1 MVLDTKNDLGVKMGK
16 WTETFESHPIHSKL
30 ESVTVLLTS
39 LEEQGLEDFE
49 SAENIQRVV
58 QIVSQVSSF
67 LKKVDPILVD
77 PGTIDNLNG
86 ILTNVESHLNS
97 FKSTNDKVHI
107 NNANEHATR
116 LLVPLS
122 NIIVPIDKLD
132 IKAMRDSVLKYRKSV
147 GQQMRRVDEETNGL
161 KAKIEGLN
169 QAVDQIRTT
178 VEGQKSRLD
187 ESVAEFQKQFS
198 QTEEER
204 RKKYSEYELNWNNKY
219 NEFFNSRKAEFENA
233 YQNVLKKLDEQTKHV
248 EKLVGAISLKGHSAG
263 FKQVANE
270 ERKAKRIFQFGAVL
284 SLLVLIGVSYL
295 IFKTAIG
302 ININW
307 GVLTGKMVL
316 TTAVGILA
324 AYLARQ
330 AEKHEEA
337 ERKNRKMELE
347 LASIETYLVGLPE
360 PSQIKIKELLSDRF
374 FATREPVT
382 IKKRGKVSGNA
393 TDLVR
398 FLEELTNIAKKIPL
412 K

>member
-1 MVLDTKNDLGVKMGK
+1 MGK

-30 ESVTVLLTS
+30 ESVTILLTS
-39 LEEQGLEDFE
+39 LEEQDFEDFE
-49 SAENIQRVV
+49 SAENIQRLV
-58 QIVSQVSSF
+58 QIVSQVSTV
-67 LKKVDPILVD
+67 LKKVDPILVN

-86 ILTNVESHLNS
+86 ILTDIENALNS
-97 FKSTNDKVHI
+97 FKSTNDKAHI
-107 NNANEHATR
+107 NNANNNATK

-147 GQQMRRVDEETNGL
+147 GQQMKRVDEETNKL
-161 KAKIEGLN
+161 TVKIEGLN

-187 ESVAEFQKQFS
+187 ESIAEFQKQFS
-198 QTEEER
+198 HTEEER
-204 RKKYSEYELNWNNKY
+204 RKKFSEYELNWNKEY
-219 NEFFNSRKAEFENA
+219 NEYLNSKKEEFKNA
-233 YQNVLKKLDEQTKHV
+233 YQNVLKELDEQTKNV

-270 ERKAKRIFQFGAVL
+270 ERKAKRIFQIGAVL
-284 SLLVLIGVSYL
+284 SLLGLIGVAYL
-295 IFKTAIG
+295 IFKAAIEPD
-302 ININW
+302 IRW
-307 GVLTGKMVL
+307 YALTGKIFL

-360 PSQIKIKELLSDRF
+360 PSQLKIKEVLSDRF
-374 FATREPVT
+374 FATREPVKIT
-382 IKKRGKVSGNA
+382 KRGKVSGNF
-393 TDLVR
+393 TDLIR
-398 FLEELTNIAKKIPL
+398 FFEELSNIAKKTPL
-412 K
+412 E

>member
-1 MVLDTKNDLGVKMGK
+1 MGS
-16 WTETFESHPIHSKL
+16 WTEQFEKHTIHQTL
-30 ESVTVLLTS
+30 ESVKSLLTDLS
-39 LEEQGLEDFE
+39 KGDYGDFE
-49 SAENIQRVV
+49 IDESIQRID
-58 QIVSQVSSF
+58 QIVSHVSMT
-67 LKKVDPILVD
+67 LDKTDPALVNF
-77 PGTIDNLNG
+77 GTLDNMNNHLATIVNQ
-86 ILTNVESHLNS
+86 LNS
-97 FKSTNDKVHI
+97 FKANKKDKSHI
-107 NNANEHATR
+107 NNANVTATN
-116 LLVPLS
+116 LIIPLT
-122 NIIVPIDKLD
+122 NIIVPKDKVD
-132 IKAMRDSVLKYRKSV
+132 IKAMRDAVSKFRSSVSQYTRHTE
-147 GQQMRRVDEETNGL
+147 GQFDKLNERLEE
-161 KAKIEGLN
+161 LN
-169 QAVDQIRTT
+169 QTIVSTNST

-187 ESVAEFQKQFS
+187 ESISEFQKQFS
-198 QTEEER
+198 QTEGER
-204 RKKYSEYELNWNNKY
+204 RKKFTEYELNWNKEY
-219 NEFFNSRKAEFENA
+219 TEYLSSKKEEFNNA
-233 YQNVLKKLDEQTKHV
+233 YQNVLKELGEQTKHV